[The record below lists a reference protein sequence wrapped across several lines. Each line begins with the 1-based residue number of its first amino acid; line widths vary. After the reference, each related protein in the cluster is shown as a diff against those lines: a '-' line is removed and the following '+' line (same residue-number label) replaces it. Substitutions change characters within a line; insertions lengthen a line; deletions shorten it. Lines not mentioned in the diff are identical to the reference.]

1 MNTLQTYQN
10 HQKLKKAALTFI
22 ASQIDTDEL
31 ELLKRKFESIDR
43 NGDGNIT
50 LKELWEAIKDIENK
64 DEIMQI
70 MSAADLDNSGT
81 INYTEFLAATLE
93 QSVFMREENLW
104 NAFKLF
110 DVNGDGK
117 ITVDELKQI
126 IGGNKAPIAIS
137 EEQW

>member
-1 MNTLQTYQN
+1 VNTLQSYQN

-50 LKELWEAIKDIENK
+50 LKELREAIKDIENK

-126 IGGNKAPIAIS
+126 IGGNKAPVAIS

>member
-1 MNTLQTYQN
+1 MNTLQSYQN

-50 LKELWEAIKDIENK
+50 LKELREAIKDIENK
-64 DEIMQI
+64 DEIMRI

-93 QSVFMREENLW
+93 QSVFMREENL
-104 NAFKLF
+104 
-110 DVNGDGK
+110 
-117 ITVDELKQI
+117 
-126 IGGNKAPIAIS
+126 
-137 EEQW
+137 

>member
-22 ASQIDTDEL
+22 ASQINTDEL

-126 IGGNKAPIAIS
+126 IGGNKAPVAIS
-137 EEQW
+137 EE

>member
-50 LKELWEAIKDIENK
+50 LKELREAIKDIENK

-126 IGGNKAPIAIS
+126 IGGNKAPVAIS